1 MSKPHLINRWIQST
15 TTFLVGLIL
24 IGGLSGCGS
33 GNSSSSSTPASTQQS
48 SASSYWSSVSIG
60 DFGEFNIDLAK
71 GTFVFNFIDSA
82 YGLSGTS
89 IQGTVT
95 ADANG
100 TYIGTTSNGVSFP
113 IILKASYSLLG
124 LPLNPNNLSDFTPV
138 MSVNKNQA
146 MTSSSQIRNAAI
158 SQAGGPGGVI
168 KAIGYSCQS
177 INNTPSNCIAS
188 TSTALILPG
197 ATDSELQIYLCD
209 NGGRQD
215 DNTLPNGCV
224 EAYQKAI
231 YPYYSSNNLSI
242 KLDSIQ
248 FNTNINYLKSIAGTS
263 AAPGT
268 LTNWTATYNSSTN
281 SWNSVNS
288 TNTSSIRGVF
298 AIDQSSSNLIGFFD
312 TVDVTGIGYSGFKFF
327 TNIAQTPTLSELMQY
342 QDYMQMGNILYAN
355 VLQKGSA
362 TSSPKNPYTG
372 LQSASTTINLNEF
385 IQGIGYP
392 FYAISQRG
400 YPCSSPPPWEQ
411 SIAMRESTFTFNQ
424 INLNQF
430 QVGGALGSPISMPG
444 FISAANSTA
453 NQTSFYLPG
462 NDGIGIG
469 VMATTI
475 SPLDPYQPTT
485 GNFFRFFYTS
495 ANQGR
500 CY

>member
-1 MSKPHLINRWIQST
+1 MHHQNRHPWLKLISIYLLALLIS
-15 TTFLVGLIL
+15 VGLI
-24 IGGLSGCGS
+24 GCGS
-33 GNSSSSSTPASTQQS
+33 GNSTSTTSTTPQS
-48 SASSYWSSVSIG
+48 SSYWSSVSIG

-89 IQGTVT
+89 LQGTVT
-95 ADANG
+95 ADTNG
-100 TYIGTTSNGVSFP
+100 AYIGTTSNGVSFP

-124 LPLNPNNLSDFTPV
+124 LPLNPNNKSDLTPV
-138 MSVNKNQA
+138 ISINKGQSI
-146 MTSSSQIRNAAI
+146 SSASQIINAAI

-177 INNTPSNCIAS
+177 INNTPNNCIAS
-188 TSTALILPG
+188 TSIALVLPG
-197 ATDSELQIYLCD
+197 STDSEVQIYLCD

-224 EAYQKAI
+224 EAYQKAT
-231 YPYYSSNNLSI
+231 YPDYSSNKVNI

-248 FNTNINYLKSIAGTS
+248 FNTYINYLKSIAGTS

-288 TNTSSIRGVF
+288 TNTSIRGVF
-298 AIDQSSSNLIGFFD
+298 AIDQSSNNLIGFFD
-312 TVDVTGIGYSGFKFF
+312 TVDVTGVGYSGFRFF
-327 TNIAQTPTLSELMQY
+327 TNVAQTPSLTQLMQY
-342 QDYMQMGNILYAN
+342 QDYMQISNNLYAN

-362 TSSPKNPYTG
+362 TSFRKNPYSG
-372 LQSASTTINLNEF
+372 IQSNSTTTNLNEF

-392 FYAISQRG
+392 FYVQSLKG
-400 YPCSSPPPWEQ
+400 YSCSSPLPWDQ
-411 SIAMRESTFTFNQ
+411 SPAMLESTFTFNQ

-485 GNFFRFFYTS
+485 GNFLRFFYTS